1 MFVVFLQER
10 QQLTAPQGGLR
21 RMITLTIAR
30 YDQAAMR
37 AAARDPAGFA
47 QGPRQGGL
55 RRASHG
61 LGIIPRPERAPIQCG
76 AECPSSAKLWDLA
89 AVTCA
94 VATDAKQVLRH
105 HVPAQHPEPS
115 TLSRFQLRS
124 QPNQRDIRTDKLG
137 LRGRTVAARSTKRP
151 LSSQGRLALRHQPLP
166 TPGRGRRPHD

>member
-1 MFVVFLQER
+1 M
-10 QQLTAPQGGLR
+10 
-21 RMITLTIAR
+21 TIAR

-61 LGIIPRPERAPIQCG
+61 LGILPRPERALIQCG
-76 AECPSSAKLWDLA
+76 AECPSSARRWDLA
-89 AVTCA
+89 AVACA

-115 TLSRFQLRS
+115 TLSRFQFRS
-124 QPNQRDIRTDKLG
+124 QSSQRNIRTDEHDSQ
-137 LRGRTVAARSTKRP
+137 GRTVSARSTKRP
-151 LSSQGRLALRHQPLP
+151 LSSQGQPAPRHPSLQAPDRAKG
-166 TPGRGRRPHD
+166 GRVTQS